1 MRGLAI
7 AHSHPVL
14 TVILAL
20 LLALLLVG
28 AMASVKTTSG
38 RTEHTVMA
46 SIMACD
52 AADRGALQAALGL
65 GASGHAGERNSD
77 EQCSGNFHDEN
88 SLQDFGQR
96 VLC

>member
-28 AMASVKTTSG
+28 AMASVQTAGG
-38 RTEHTVMA
+38 RAERTVMA
-46 SIMACD
+46 SIVTGD
-52 AADRGALQAALGL
+52 AADHGTLQAAFCL

-88 SLQDFGQR
+88 SL
-96 VLC
+96 

>member
-14 TVILAL
+14 AVILAL

-28 AMASVKTTSG
+28 TMASVKTAG
-38 RTEHTVMA
+38 CRAERTVMA
-46 SIMACD
+46 GIVTGD
-52 AADRGALQAALGL
+52 AADHGTLQAALGL
-65 GASGHAGERNSD
+65 GASGRAGERNND
-77 EQCSGNFHDEN
+77 EQCGANLHDDH
-88 SLQDFGQR
+88 SLADSSQH